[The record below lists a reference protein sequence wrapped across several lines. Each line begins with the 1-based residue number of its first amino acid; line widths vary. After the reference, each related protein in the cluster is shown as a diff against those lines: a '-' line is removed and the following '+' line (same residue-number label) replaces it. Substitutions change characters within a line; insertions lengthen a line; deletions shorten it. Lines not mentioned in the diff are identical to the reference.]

1 MAIANSGLFH
11 ATVEWR
17 AMRNVAGILLLVLI
31 WLVGVMVGLVI
42 KQKGRFSTRDL
53 TIFMTL
59 FSVVLG
65 LAVYVL
71 RR

>member
-1 MAIANSGLFH
+1 
-11 ATVEWR
+11 
-17 AMRNVAGILLLVLI
+17 MRNATGILLLVLI

-42 KQKGRFSTRDL
+42 KQKGRFSIRDL
-53 TIFMTL
+53 MIYMTL

-71 RR
+71 RK